1 MTEELEGGGAAA
13 AALQGDPMNM
23 YNDPTV
29 LDAQSKRHG
38 STATGRALLGAVGA
52 GRGVLGAMSGAKRDV
67 SLSKD
72 MLHGKH
78 GTAFDWSN
86 ADFQDH
92 DEDGDDDKTDAGWNV
107 IKSMRGAHRSMSGK
121 GVGEDLAAILEDSE
135 EAVRREIITR
145 GEKAFEKDIG
155 EMQDMDDE
163 ADKAMQVQAGKG
175 GVKKGGRPAH
185 LKKNPFDGHGGQ
197 HGTAGR
203 AHERDKR
210 QSVDDGGGKP
220 KLVMMEGGK
229 MMLNTETGAMTN
241 VSTNLSRLQR
251 SQFSCDL
258 DSLLPTLDAP
268 LGSCPIPAGPTGRGM
283 SVWDKGGGGDRGAS
297 PSKEALEWSV
307 GKHSDFSFENQMFEA
322 KKRPPGYNLEAFL
335 AEEGRIIAA
344 SPGND
349 GRPPCAECA
358 HRDFCICPG
367 KLPASSRRLNHPIIL
382 YNDVG
387 EPISE
392 LGGGVEGGASAGGEG
407 GEGGMQPE
415 WQSRVQKVHSGETK
429 VHSRPV
435 SKCPNVHLSIVYA
448 ITCSIHSQN
457 AKDGKNENPRC
468 EMNECAGSCTSLCV
482 SCVSV

>member
-185 LKKNPFDGHGGQ
+185 LRKNPFDGHGGQ

-283 SVWDKGGGGDRGAS
+283 SVWDKGGGGGGGGGDRGAS
-297 PSKEALEWSV
+297 P
-307 GKHSDFSFENQMFEA
+307 NQ
-322 KKRPPGYNLEAFL
+322 P
-335 AEEGRIIAA
+335 
-344 SPGND
+344 
-349 GRPPCAECA
+349 RPPCAECA

-429 VHSRPV
+429 VHARPV
-435 SKCPNVHLSIVYA
+435 SKCPNVHLSI
-448 ITCSIHSQN
+448 C
-457 AKDGKNENPRC
+457 
-468 EMNECAGSCTSLCV
+468 LCHYL
-482 SCVSV
+482 